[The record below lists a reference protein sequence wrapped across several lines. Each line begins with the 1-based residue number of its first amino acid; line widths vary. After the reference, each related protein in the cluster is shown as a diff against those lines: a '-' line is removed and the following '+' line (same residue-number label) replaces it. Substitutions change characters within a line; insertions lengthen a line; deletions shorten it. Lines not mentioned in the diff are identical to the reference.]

1 LAEIIFFFLL
11 YIISAIFIAAFPKMS
26 YELAYNSWKKRD
38 DEKKEKEKARLD
50 AKKAR
55 RDA

>member
-38 DEKKEKEKARLD
+38 DEKKEKEKARLA